1 MFARATQQDR
11 SMSGTYALVH
21 KIPPRLTLA
30 YLSLCSGW
38 LANTFVNIDNAEN
51 DLCADRSG
59 FLRTGRVELIPPH
72 IQKHI
77 IHGAATAHIEGF
89 RQLFDH
95 LNMEPT
101 ADDLR
106 QLVVDYFNSHRYLQ
120 PHLHEHLSTLSV
132 ILLHRR
138 HT

>member
-1 MFARATQQDR
+1 MR
-11 SMSGTYALVH
+11 SFC
-21 KIPPRLTLA
+21 KILHQLTLA
-30 YLSLCSGW
+30 CSGW
-38 LANTFVNIDNAEN
+38 LADTFINIDDAEN
-51 DLCADRSG
+51 ILCADRSG
-59 FLRTGRVELIPPH
+59 FLRTGQMELIPPH
-72 IQKHI
+72 IHKCI

-106 QLVVDYFNSHRYLQ
+106 QLVVDYFNSQRYLQ
-120 PHLHEHLSTLSV
+120 PYLHEHLSN
-132 ILLHRR
+132 LLFISLYKR